1 MSFLSFVGLHV
12 EYTTEESRSYVQLA
26 QSTQPGQTGTSCLGR
41 YFAGGEETKVRK
53 KVTNQDCT
61 RCQIWTIEKRLELNP
76 PQYSYVS
83 TASYASYELLLMRTL

>member
-1 MSFLSFVGLHV
+1 MLFCHEHNIFIYICILYNNDSKLFFINFMSFLSFVGLHV

-61 RCQIWTIEKRLELNP
+61 RCQI
-76 PQYSYVS
+76 
-83 TASYASYELLLMRTL
+83 